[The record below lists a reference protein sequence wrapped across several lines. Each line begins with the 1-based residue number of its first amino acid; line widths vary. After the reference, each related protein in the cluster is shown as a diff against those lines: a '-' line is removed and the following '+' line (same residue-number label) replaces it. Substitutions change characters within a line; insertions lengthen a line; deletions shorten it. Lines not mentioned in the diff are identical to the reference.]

1 MVERKKLLI
10 ATTNPGKLREYRE
23 AFKKLDV
30 EILSLKDFPDMPDV
44 VETGTTF
51 EENAI
56 LKATQCGHIV
66 GIPTIADDGGLE
78 IDILG
83 GAPGV
88 YSHRWIDR
96 SRESTDEELI
106 KHTLALLENVPDAK
120 RTARL
125 ALVCAFDDGEEV
137 HTAEA
142 TIEGRIITT
151 FPATYEHGF
160 PFRALLY
167 IPQYE
172 KMYDALTEEEHN
184 EINHRRKAIEELKPI
199 IKKSLGLS

>member
-10 ATTNPGKLREYRE
+10 ATTNPGKLREFQEGLRD
-23 AFKKLDV
+23 LPV
-30 EILSLKDFPDMPDV
+30 ELLSLRDFPDMPTV
-44 VETGTTF
+44 VETGATF

-56 LKATQCGHIV
+56 LKATQCGHGA

-78 IDILG
+78 IDVLG

-96 SRESTDEELI
+96 SREATDEELI
-106 KHTLALLENVPDAK
+106 KHTLALLENVPEAK

-137 HTAEA
+137 HTSEA
-142 TIEGRIITT
+142 AIEGRIISD
-151 FPATYEHGF
+151 FPTTYEHGF

-172 KMYDALTEEEHN
+172 KMYDALSEEEHTA
-184 EINHRRKAIEELKPI
+184 INHRKKAIEELKPI
-199 IKKSLGLS
+199 IKKSLGL